1 MADKSQD
8 AKARAETKFR
18 IADQRSQNAEAV
30 RVETAGKARAF
41 DEKTQRLKG
50 LRLAKEAQDRKAAKK
65 DDSRPKG

>member
-1 MADKSQD
+1 MADKSEE
-8 AKARAETKFR
+8 AKARAEAKFR

-50 LRLAKEAQDRKAAKK
+50 LRLAKEAHDRKAAK
-65 DDSRPKG
+65 

>member
-8 AKARAETKFR
+8 AKARAEAKFR

-30 RVETAGKARAF
+30 RVETAGKARAL

-50 LRLAKEAQDRKAAKK
+50 LRLAKEASDRKAAK
-65 DDSRPKG
+65 